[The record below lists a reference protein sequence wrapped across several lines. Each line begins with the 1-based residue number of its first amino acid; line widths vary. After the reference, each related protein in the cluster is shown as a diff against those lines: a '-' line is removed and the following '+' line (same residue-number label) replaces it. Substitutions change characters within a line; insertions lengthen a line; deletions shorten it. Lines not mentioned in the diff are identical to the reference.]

1 MGQQN
6 FSFSPE
12 IFSSRQ
18 KRFFILLILIIA
30 FCVLTVLDGFYTVG
44 EQEQAVITMFGNIL
58 RTDTAGLYFKLPYI
72 QRVQI
77 VDMTTHGTGI
87 GYETDKTFRNV
98 VKEDESVMITS
109 DFNFVNIDFY
119 LEYKVSDPV
128 AYLYNADNPEAILRN
143 MLLACIRGIVSDYPV
158 DEVITTGKNQIQVSV
173 RERLT
178 EMLEKSNIG
187 LQCVNLTV
195 QDAEP
200 PTEKIIQAF
209 KEVETARQARETM
222 INSARKYQS
231 EQIPEA
237 EAKADQIIQRAEAVK
252 SARIAEAN
260 GQAARFNSMYEE
272 YKSYPLITK
281 QRLFYETVET
291 ILPDAKVI
299 ITNGTQSQNL
309 LPLDKF

>member
-1 MGQQN
+1 MRQQ
-6 FSFSPE
+6 
-12 IFSSRQ
+12 
-18 KRFFILLILIIA
+18 KFFIPLIIVIA
-30 FCVLTVLDGFYTVG
+30 LSVFMALDGVYTVG
-44 EQEQAVITMFGNIL
+44 EQEQAVITMFGNIV
-58 RTDTAGLYFKLPYI
+58 RTDTAGLYFKIPFI
-72 QRVQI
+72 QSVQI
-77 VDMTTHGTGI
+77 VDMTTHGTAI
-87 GYETDKTFRNV
+87 GYRTDKAGRNV
-98 VKEDESVMITS
+98 AKDDESVMITS

-128 AYLYNADNPEAILRN
+128 AYLYNSDSPENILRN
-143 MLLACIRGIVSDYPV
+143 MLLSCIRGTVADYPV

-173 RERLT
+173 REKLT
-178 EMLEKSNIG
+178 DMLAKSNIG

-222 INSARKYQS
+222 INSAKKYQS
-231 EQIPEA
+231 EQLPLA

-260 GQAARFNSMYEE
+260 GQTARFNNMFEE
-272 YKSYPLITK
+272 YKAYPLITK
-281 QRLFYETVET
+281 QRLFYEALEEV
-291 ILPDAKVI
+291 LPDAKVI
-299 ITNGTQSQNL
+299 ITDGNSEKL